1 MGTRINV
8 YICDDNEREIIK
20 MALAAYR
27 SKVAGLTNE
36 QIRMATEIG
45 LGNNDI
51 VAKPSAKP
59 VVNEHGWVQLPK
71 NSEQPPVQYWVSKID
86 RLWSAGLPRSICEEL
101 NDISHCDV
109 EEELKKRGYIYKDDI
124 IYEVKN
130 TQEVQPSTL
139 PSNEER
145 EIPFQLKRFIDEGW
159 HKDIAFR
166 IYDEWQAEM
175 KAVSGTTEYVKPLSE
190 RFMEERMKRDADEN
204 SK

>member
-1 MGTRINV
+1 MGKITSIYVKN
-8 YICDDNEREIIK
+8 DTEFA
-20 MALAAYR
+20 ML
-27 SKVAGLTNE
+27 KVALGIIRAKESGLTDE
-36 QIRMATEIG
+36 QIRLATEAG
-45 LGNNDI
+45 LNNKAI
-51 VAKPSAKP
+51 IYTAKP
-59 VVNEHGWVQLPK
+59 VVNERGWVRLPK
-71 NSEQPPVQYWVSKID
+71 NAEQPPVQYWVSKID

-130 TQEVQPSTL
+130 TQEVQPSAL